1 MSREPTLPSTAVLA
15 DLLRSCLPCDT
26 EWPAG
31 GTAMSPPAIA
41 HAAAASRRHD
51 GAKASLRNVQ
61 LASLSDRDRRFVHS
75 SAQKEQF
82 SLAYLHAVASVAGFN
97 LGHFHVDDD
106 SVDVVLKAPGEIAGI
121 RQLHLNIQLKC
132 TQNLA
137 GDDEHWSFR
146 LKRKNYE
153 DLRREN
159 VHVPAIL
166 VVLHVPRDVASWLVA
181 REDAMTLSRRAYWV
195 SLSGSAPLPSD
206 QQSVVVRLPRRN
218 VFDVAGL
225 HSIVAGLAS
234 GAL

>member
-1 MSREPTLPSTAVLA
+1 M
-15 DLLRSCLPCDT
+15 
-26 EWPAG
+26 
-31 GTAMSPPAIA
+31 
-41 HAAAASRRHD
+41 
-51 GAKASLRNVQ
+51 Q

-97 LGHFHVDDD
+97 LGDFHVDDD
-106 SVDVVLKAPGEIAGI
+106 SVDVILKAPGVIAGI
-121 RQLHLNIQLKC
+121 RHLHLNVQLKC

-137 GDDEHWSFR
+137 GDDEYWSFQ

-153 DLRREN
+153 DLRCEN

-166 VVLHVPRDVASWLVA
+166 VVLHVPRDVASWLVPG
-181 REDAMTLSRRAYWV
+181 EDDMTLSRRAYWV
-195 SLSGSAPLPSD
+195 SLTGRAPLPPD
-206 QQSVVVRLPRRN
+206 KQSVVVHVPRQN

-225 HSIVAGLAS
+225 HSIAKRLAS